1 MHWEERENTAPTP
14 APWSGGSPHLL
25 LPCVP
30 DKGLLYANPR
40 GMGVLGLR
48 ADWGSPGLPEARCV
62 GRASRSQERQ
72 SVERSPGGA
81 RRRCRGGVGAAP
93 ALAHGGGAGGSKAPP
108 AWRCR
113 VVPVGGDGWRRQGD
127 RWDPRRDAKSGG
139 DSAVPGAQPGPFLM
153 HKPTWVTQ
161 DPSFYRWREVCP
173 GERPHPDG
181 LGDPGSETPQN
192 TSQL

>member
-40 GMGVLGLR
+40 GMGVPGFR

-72 SVERSPGGA
+72 SVERSPGGPGTDA
-81 RRRCRGGVGAAP
+81 EVVWGQPLPWPTREELEAA
-93 ALAHGGGAGGSKAPP
+93 
-108 AWRCR
+108 
-113 VVPVGGDGWRRQGD
+113 
-127 RWDPRRDAKSGG
+127 
-139 DSAVPGAQPGPFLM
+139 
-153 HKPTWVTQ
+153 
-161 DPSFYRWREVCP
+161 
-173 GERPHPDG
+173 RPHL
-181 LGDPGSETPQN
+181 LGDVV
-192 TSQL
+192 